1 MKRRKAKRKL
11 TDKQALIIIISVLC
25 AVALLIGALV
35 LIDLL
40 SDEDPTDPHAG
51 HNHAAGEE
59 CTDTTTDPHAGH
71 NHAAGEECTDTIN
84 NSSDKAKYQIYKNA
98 DNTYRVVFRD
108 ADGKT
113 LKEEN
118 NIPKQPIPETL
129 NADKGAYA
137 LSWATGDGPNDFMT
151 VYYNVLTGQVSDTF
165 PAARGCD
172 GVRVA
177 YGSED
182 QTKIIVQDLFDKE
195 AYYKEY
201 TLENAYTKGDDIII
215 SGRLQADNKT
225 VVISYFSG
233 GGDTTQHTT
242 VNLYE

>member
-11 TDKQALIIIISVLC
+11 TDKQALIIVISVLC

-51 HNHAAGEE
+51 HNHGSELGDGHYE
-59 CTDTTTDPHAGH
+59 GDGHDHGTSSTD
-71 NHAAGEECTDTIN
+71 

-129 NADKGAYA
+129 NADKGVYA
-137 LSWATGDGPNDFMT
+137 LSWATGDGPNDFIT

-165 PAARGCD
+165 HAARGCD

-182 QTKIIVQDLFDKE
+182 QTKIIVQDLFDKD

-201 TLENAYTKGDDIII
+201 TLENAYTKGDDIIT
-215 SGRLQADNKT
+215 GGKLQADNKT

-233 GGDTTQHTT
+233 EGDTTQHTT

>member
-11 TDKQALIIIISVLC
+11 TDKQALIIVISVLC

-59 CTDTTTDPHAGH
+59 CTDTDPHAGH
-71 NHAAGEECTDTIN
+71 NHGTADTD
-84 NSSDKAKYQIYKNA
+84 SDAEVKYQLYKNA

-129 NADKGAYA
+129 NADKGAYS

-165 PAARGCD
+165 HAARGCD

-182 QTKIIVQDLFDKE
+182 QTKIIVQDLFDKD

-201 TLENAYTKGDDIII
+201 TLENAYTKGDDIIT
-215 SGRLQADNKT
+215 GGKLQADNKT

-233 GGDTTQHTT
+233 EGDTTQHTI